1 MQEIIPNASDV
12 RALLTRDRETIAV
25 AESSTGGLISA
36 ALVGIA
42 GASSY
47 FIGATVFYTR
57 KAINELLGLPQ
68 ESLSATRALTETT
81 ALMIARRIRE
91 RLGATWAISEIGA
104 AGPTGSRYGDPA
116 GTSCIA
122 VTGPVERTMTVRTG
136 LNDRK
141 ENMTLFASAALQLM
155 KECLVSHDRK

>member
-1 MQEIIPNASDV
+1 MQDIIPNASDV
-12 RALLTRDRETIAV
+12 SELLTRDHETIGV

-36 ALVGIA
+36 ALVGVA
-42 GASSY
+42 GASAY
-47 FIGATVFYTR
+47 FIGGTVFYTR
-57 KAINELLGLPQ
+57 KAINELLGVPQ
-68 ESLSATRALTETT
+68 ESLSAARALTETT

-91 RLGATWAISEIGA
+91 RLGTTWAISEIGA

-122 VTGPVERTMTVRTG
+122 VTGPVERSMTVRTG
-136 LNDRK
+136 LDDRK

-155 KECLVSHDRK
+155 KECLMSHDRK